1 MSHADDGTLHAYL
14 DGELPSGE
22 RERIAAHLAECAT
35 CRARLEEERA
45 LVARARDL
53 LELAAPAERPAAG
66 LPMRRRAKPWD
77 RVRLPLA
84 WAATITI
91 AFAAGRYLQDV
102 RSPDAPARGAGE
114 SAAVAPPIA
123 GHPSAPLRATTR
135 VPSHREMSPA
145 GQPALAAT
153 QAAPVPRAAALDAA
167 DAAGAA
173 DAGLAAERL
182 LGQAPAVLPG
192 ALIRS
197 VARAEGGGVV
207 LEQELASGTIVR
219 LYERPASAAEP
230 SASVEGSARAAPR
243 RAPAVAA
250 APAGPPPA
258 GERLAR
264 YVGSLRIEIAGPLP
278 TDSLTKLLDLVR

>member
-1 MSHADDGTLHAYL
+1 
-14 DGELPSGE
+14 
-22 RERIAAHLAECAT
+22 
-35 CRARLEEERA
+35 
-45 LVARARDL
+45 
-53 LELAAPAERPAAG
+53 
-66 LPMRRRAKPWD
+66 
-77 RVRLPLA
+77 
-84 WAATITI
+84 
-91 AFAAGRYLQDV
+91 
-102 RSPDAPARGAGE
+102 
-114 SAAVAPPIA
+114 
-123 GHPSAPLRATTR
+123 
-135 VPSHREMSPA
+135 MSPA

-167 DAAGAA
+167 AAADAA
-173 DAGLAAERL
+173 DAGRAAERL
-182 LGQAPAVLPG
+182 LGQAPAILPG

-219 LYERPASAAEP
+219 LYERPASSAEL

-250 APAGPPPA
+250 APAGPPPS

-278 TDSLTKLLDLVR
+278 ADSLTKLLDLVR